1 VRPSELLAPLIT
13 AIFTLPFGCFLQD
26 LRQIRTKPGQ
36 PLSALK
42 GLDSGIMF
50 CTYDLLTAGATPA
63 KPKKGGKPGRPP
75 KAAAAAATAATQI
88 NSSAAG
94 YGMAGGSFS
103 SAGSGRLSG
112 GLFGGGSGSFSRS
125 GSGSFGRSDSG
136 SGSLWDDENQPP
148 PWERP
153 QSPDE
158 DEECEPAVEEFGESE
173 KSLLQRHVCLVCD
186 DENNAMLRLLCILRM
201 LREPGCIC
209 IRLLRGRVRALE
221 MKVCTCL

>member
-1 VRPSELLAPLIT
+1 
-13 AIFTLPFGCFLQD
+13 LQD

-75 KAAAAAATAATQI
+75 KAAAAATAATQMY
-88 NSSAAG
+88 SSAAG

-103 SAGSGRLSG
+103 SAGSGGLSG
-112 GLFGGGSGSFSRS
+112 GLFGSSSGSFSRS
-125 GSGSFGRSDSG
+125 GSGNAGV
-136 SGSLWDDENQPP
+136 WDDENQPP

-158 DEECEPAVEEFGESE
+158 DEEWEPTVEEFGESAAVCQLCGTGFTLFVRQMRSG
-173 KSLLQRHVCLVCD
+173 SLLLQTLESHQLSCLAAPVVPCV
-186 DENNAMLRLLCILRM
+186 L
-201 LREPGCIC
+201 
-209 IRLLRGRVRALE
+209 
-221 MKVCTCL
+221 